1 MSRRGVVSKPAL
13 SLTLSSSCRGDLRV
27 AFESLTLSHST
38 YAELSSVAPGR
49 VVTILVELATS
60 EGGVEQLSWRAQR
73 EVVFYPTASYQ
84 DDPEQTGGLQRL
96 ATNETRP
103 FSIRVLDAAAVA
115 NLASSALTISLVL
128 PNSLHSQTYQLGVLL
143 GAKQSQLDLAEH
155 GYFTFEVALQSPPP
169 PLREREGGAVQSSV
183 EAANELATR
192 VNRIALHEERPD
204 GVWIPDPVPIR
215 GHAVPKEINLPLS
228 VPGGM
233 AFDFAVSLPLSV

>member
-1 MSRRGVVSKPAL
+1 MSRRRVVSKPAL
-13 SLTLSSSCRGDLRV
+13 SLTLSSFCRGELRV

-60 EGGVEQLSWRAQR
+60 EGGVEQLVWRAQR

-84 DDPEQTGGLQRL
+84 DDPRQTGGLQRL
-96 ATNETRP
+96 AANEVLP
-103 FSIRVLDAAAVA
+103 FRIRLNAVAMA

-128 PNSLHSQTYQLGVLL
+128 PKSLHSRTYQLGVLL
-143 GAKQSQLDLAEH
+143 GAKQGQLDLAEN
-155 GYFTFEVALQSPPP
+155 GYLTFEVALQSPPP
-169 PLREREGGAVQSSV
+169 LRERKGGAVQSSV